1 MLISPWLPTIANCS
15 IAGQS
20 TANSASPCA
29 VPWKKA
35 TPCSNRVVRSIHDAA
50 YAEGALCHPLPPDTL
65 LKPSDVTLSL
75 EPPIGRGGGGNFAFV
90 FLLPL
95 LAHSL
100 PTPLALRTCTPHLGT
115 HALFPACDLCIWLGQ
130 IFQGIYGD
138 IRVALKENLNFRK
151 RVNETM
157 EIVGCGG

>member
-1 MLISPWLPTIANCS
+1 MRIRRQQIPRARVPYLGRKPHHAATERCVAFTMLLMLREHCVT
-15 IAGQS
+15 
-20 TANSASPCA
+20 
-29 VPWKKA
+29 
-35 TPCSNRVVRSIHDAA
+35 
-50 YAEGALCHPLPPDTL
+50 PLPPDTL

-100 PTPLALRTCTPHLGT
+100 PTSLALRTCTPHLGT
-115 HALFPACDLCIWLGQ
+115 HALFPACDLCICLGQ